1 MHHRVVIQQRWFS
14 ALLYGSEVPERIGK
28 EGYVSGIDMNTDF
41 SCFIGV
47 MMMIAT
53 LAGPDI
59 NSFNTQLTREV
70 LF

>member
-1 MHHRVVIQQRWFS
+1 MHHRVAIQQRSFS

-28 EGYVSGIDMNTDF
+28 EGYVGGIVKTDF

-47 MMMIAT
+47 MTMIAT

-59 NSFNTQLTREV
+59 KYFNRQSKEV